1 MRDANMRLSIV
12 DVTHS
17 IIKGGAECL
26 NRGTLFLNRGT
37 QFLNRGT
44 QFLNRGTSKRKNPRW
59 IKEES
64 VFLMSVSIIL
74 NNHWYIFG
82 RFISKPRF
90 ARFGPFKTE
99 LLSAKPSLN

>member
-1 MRDANMRLSIV
+1 MPVFVRDANMRLSIV

-26 NRGTLFLNRGT
+26 NRGTL
-37 QFLNRGT
+37 FLNRGT